1 MSKAQ
6 KSVSLHIIKIKS
18 KIVYRWFECKVTY
31 EKEVGE
37 GKLVKQAES
46 YLVDALNFT
55 EAEKRIIKEMKPFI
69 NGEFEV
75 SDIKRARFA
84 EMFETQSESADK
96 WYQCKIAITTIDEKK
111 GVEKHVAQVILVKAS
126 DLRDAVKRLDEGMK
140 SSISDYGITSVT
152 ETKIIDVYH
161 YEEAEPEGFVKLEN
175 KDA

>member
-1 MSKAQ
+1 MG
-6 KSVSLHIIKIKS
+6 SL
-18 KIVYRWFECKVTY
+18 RLAT
-31 EKEVGE
+31 
-37 GKLVKQAES
+37 
-46 YLVDALNFT
+46 
-55 EAEKRIIKEMKPFI
+55 
-69 NGEFEV
+69 
-75 SDIKRARFA
+75 RFA

>member
-1 MSKAQ
+1 MYS
-6 KSVSLHIIKIKS
+6 
-18 KIVYRWFECKVTY
+18 WFECKVKY
-31 EKEVGE
+31 EKEIGE
-37 GKLVKQAES
+37 GKMAKQAES

-126 DLRDAVKRLDEGMK
+126 DLRDAVKRLDDGMK
-140 SSISDYGITSVT
+140 TSISDYAITSVA

-161 YEEAEPEGFVKLEN
+161 YEEAAPEGFVKIEN
-175 KDA
+175 KDAENK